1 MVLKGM
7 LDFHFELLLIN
18 SLDRLVEAFI
28 LKTYPSKWI
37 RHNRNV
43 TNLGLCYLWQ
53 RWFTTWKWFEW
64 TFMLKVCRGIKRQKH
79 LTLLSDVLKTT
90 QGTLPGFLAIL
101 EFHSCL
107 GTQMKAFV
115 EQFTALLFKLH
126 TWHTCQTHAWHM
138 SSSSSSTS
146 LILIERQSFF
156 AIKPSCSN

>member
-28 LKTYPSKWI
+28 LKTYPSKWV

-79 LTLLSDVLKTT
+79 LTLLSDMLKTT
-90 QGTLPGFLAIL
+90 QGTLP
-101 EFHSCL
+101 
-107 GTQMKAFV
+107 V
-115 EQFTALLFKLH
+115 
-126 TWHTCQTHAWHM
+126 
-138 SSSSSSTS
+138 
-146 LILIERQSFF
+146 FF
-156 AIKPSCSN
+156 AWFFSHLGISQLPWHPNEGFRWTIYSFTFQTPHLTHMPDTCLTYVLLIIFHISDSHWAAVIFCY